1 MAIDIFDAVYE
12 LEQRHESGD
21 TTAVHAVKEKAV
33 PKPYIEILTTIRN
46 VVSKNH
52 ADELSKV
59 ITSKDSAEVLK
70 RLISSYVIKLNLLCA
85 EIKENSALCEK
96 LYEDMAGFG
105 FLTKYLY
112 DPNVEEININSWEDV
127 EVEYAGGDVEKIGDT
142 FLSPTQSID
151 ITKKMVA
158 LGGLVLDGSEP
169 VQDSYMSQGVRISAT
184 ISPVNDKEIGASAS
198 IRKQREDTFTADDM
212 LNLGTCTKEEMDFV
226 YLCLTSGISVAF
238 AGGTSSGKTT
248 DLNVFLNLCPEY
260 YRIVTIE
267 EGVRELRLIKRDE
280 NGRVSNRVVN
290 WITCPSAKVDSQRLV
305 KASLRYHPHIIVPAE
320 MRGSEALDA
329 QEAARTGHTV
339 ATTLHANSAADAYA
353 RILSMCEQSG
363 HVSSETRL
371 AKNIVD
377 AFPIVVYKK
386 KMIDGSRKYLSIVEG
401 ISYQNDD
408 FICNDIFRFRNGGM
422 GNNGKINGQH
432 YQVGRISDKIADR
445 MLENGAPLSEIS
457 KYASAQW
464 TEGMGGIT

>member
-12 LEQRHESGD
+12 IEQRNSDTDSRTIHSGR
-21 TTAVHAVKEKAV
+21 EKAV
-33 PKPYIEILTTIRN
+33 PKPYTEILTIIRN
-46 VVSKNH
+46 TISKNH
-52 ADELSKV
+52 ADELSGV
-59 ITSKDSAEVLK
+59 IASKDSADVLK
-70 RLISSYVIKLNLLCA
+70 RLISSYVIKLNLLCEEIGENA
-85 EIKENSALCEK
+85 ELCEK
-96 LYEDMAGFG
+96 LYEDMAGFS

-112 DPNVEEININSWEDV
+112 DASVEEININSWEDI
-127 EVEYAGGDVEKIGDT
+127 EVEYAGGDVIKIEER
-142 FLSPTQSID
+142 FLNPGQCID
-151 ITKKMVA
+151 IVKKMVA
-158 LGGLVLDGSEP
+158 LGGLVIDGSEP

-184 ISPVNDKEIGASAS
+184 ISPVNDKEAGASAS
-198 IRKQREDTFTADDM
+198 IRKQKEDSFSAEDM
-212 LNLGTCTKEEMDFV
+212 ITLGTCTKEEMDFI

-248 DLNVFLNLCPEY
+248 DLNIFLNLCPDY

-267 EGVRELRLIKRDE
+267 EGVRELRLIRRDE
-280 NGRVSNRVVN
+280 NGRVYNRVVN
-290 WITCPSAKVDSQRLV
+290 WITNPNAKIDSQRLV

-339 ATTLHANSAADAYA
+339 ATTLHANSATDAYA

-377 AFPIVVYKK
+377 AFPIIVYKK

-401 ISYQNDD
+401 LSYENNEFVCKSVFQFN
-408 FICNDIFRFRNGGM
+408 
-422 GNNGKINGQH
+422 NNGIDSN
-432 YQVGRISDKIADR
+432 GRISGSHAHVGTVSDKIAER
-445 MLENGAPLSEIS
+445 MLENGAPIS
-457 KYASAQW
+457 AIARYASREWLKSKGAV
-464 TEGMGGIT
+464 

>member
-1 MAIDIFDAVYE
+1 MAIDIFEAAYE
-12 LEQRHESGD
+12 MEQRKGETDDKTIRNG
-21 TTAVHAVKEKAV
+21 KEKII
-33 PKPYIEILTTIRN
+33 PKPYGEILNTIRE
-46 VVSKNH
+46 VISKKH
-52 ADELSKV
+52 ADELSSV

-70 RLISSYVIKLNLLCA
+70 RLISSYVIKLNLLCS
-85 EIKENSALCEK
+85 EIEDNSQLCGK

-105 FLTKYLY
+105 FLTQYLF
-112 DPNVEEININSWEDV
+112 DPNVEEININAFDDV
-127 EVEYAGGDVEKIGDT
+127 EVEYAGGEVEKVGDT
-142 FLSPTQSID
+142 FLSPTQCMD
-151 ITKKMVA
+151 TVKKMVA

-184 ISPVNDKEIGASAS
+184 ISPVNDKEAGASAS
-198 IRKQREDTFTADDM
+198 IRKQREDKFSAEDM
-212 LNLGTCTKEEMDFV
+212 ISFGTCTKEEMDFI

-248 DLNVFLNLCPEY
+248 DLNVFLNLCPDY

-267 EGVRELRLIKRDE
+267 EGVRELRLTKRNED
-280 NGRVSNRVVN
+280 GRIYNRVVN
-290 WITCPSAKVDSQRLV
+290 WTTNPSAKIDSQRLV

-363 HVSSETRL
+363 HISSETRL

-386 KMIDGSRKYLSIVEG
+386 KMIDSSRKYLSIVEG
-401 ISYQNDD
+401 LSYNNDD
-408 FICNDIFRFRNGGM
+408 FICKDIFRFRLSGIGPD
-422 GNNGKINGQH
+422 GKIKGTH
-432 YQVGRISDKIADR
+432 AQVGYVSDKIAER
-445 MLENGAPLSEIS
+445 MLENGAPLSRVA
-457 KYASAQW
+457 KYASPEW
-464 TEGMGGIT
+464 IKEKGGI